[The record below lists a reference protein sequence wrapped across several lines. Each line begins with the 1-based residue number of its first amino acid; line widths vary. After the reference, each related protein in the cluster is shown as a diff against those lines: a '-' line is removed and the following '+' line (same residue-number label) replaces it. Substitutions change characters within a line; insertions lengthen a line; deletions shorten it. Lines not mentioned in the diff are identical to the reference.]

1 MRGNDKSNMR
11 LITVHLPE
19 SYIAGLNELIKQRM
33 YPSRSEAIRAAVRD
47 LLRKELWRER
57 KLKTS
62 KMIA

>member
-1 MRGNDKSNMR
+1 MK

-19 SYIAGLNELIKQRM
+19 SYIEGLNELIKQRM

-47 LLRKELWRER
+47 LLKKELWREK
-57 KLKTS
+57 KLRMS